1 MDTLKVARVND
12 DVSSTGFDDEE
23 IKDGWCDPDDPKVIK

>member
-1 MDTLKVARVND
+1 MDTLKIARVND

-23 IKDGWCDPDDPKVIK
+23 IKDSWCDPDDPQVIK